1 MIGDAA
7 IQKKKE
13 HYMMVSEWDPNY
25 LCSNLEKQEK
35 K

>member
-1 MIGDAA
+1 MMV
-7 IQKKKE
+7 QSRKKE
-13 HYMMVSEWDPNY
+13 HYMMVSKWDPNY

>member
-1 MIGDAA
+1 MLPSR
-7 IQKKKE
+7 KKKE